1 MKQRFD
7 IHRLAAAAGVALAT
21 VAAPAL
27 AADVTLSPPAGG
39 GVVVNGPVTM
49 PGVPGSAQQTAN
61 VLCMAAGGALGP
73 CPASYGATGPIGA
86 TGATG
91 ATGDIGATGPTGATG
106 AIGATGS
113 VGATGATGVA
123 GPLGATGAQGA
134 AGPAGPAGLQGPA
147 GAPGPLG
154 PQGPQGPAG
163 AAGPQGVAGPAG
175 AQGPTGL
182 QGQQGPAGPVGF
194 SVNLAGGGTAAQSR
208 GTTRYYRLQGTSAPD
223 STSTN
228 NQNTIGIAGVLS
240 NFTATASSNLPTT
253 ATVTVRNNDTATSIT
268 CTIAVGASSC
278 TAAGPVSFVAGDKI
292 NVSVVYSGSG
302 TTQTR
307 TFSSTANYSNATLP
321 TIIN

>member
-61 VLCMAAGGALGP
+61 VLCMAASGALGP

-91 ATGDIGATGPTGATG
+91 ATGDIGATGATG
-106 AIGATGS
+106 AQ
-113 VGATGATGVA
+113 
-123 GPLGATGAQGA
+123 GAQGA
-134 AGPAGPAGLQGPA
+134 AGPAGPAGPQGPG

-194 SVNLAGGGTAAQSR
+194 SVNLAGGGAAAQSR

-268 CTIAVGASSC
+268 CTIAAGASSC